1 MFAPPPG
8 CCCSLHARPRK
19 NWNHAGLLPREKTEN
34 IWDRSHQPDP
44 HTATRLN
51 RNSWSGKGSHA
62 VLSALTLAVYGL
74 HLKIIS
80 GLLIILLLKFI
91 FYLKIQNNCILSQ
104 CKRVWRT
111 QVSIVDFIQYMHS
124 TSLLEVVLFVYALS
138 QKRMNARHPPVFLM
152 NKYLSIYAYNLWMQ
166 E

>member
-1 MFAPPPG
+1 MNVPPLPPG

-51 RNSWSGKGSHA
+51 RNSWSGKGSHT
-62 VLSALTLAVYGL
+62 VLSALTLAVYIMFL
-74 HLKIIS
+74 FA
-80 GLLIILLLKFI
+80 ILR
-91 FYLKIQNNCILSQ
+91 KIQNNCILSQ

-111 QVSIVDFIQYMHS
+111 QVSIVDFIQYIHS
-124 TSLLEVVLFVYALS
+124 TLLLVVVFVYALDKS
-138 QKRMNARHPPVFLM
+138 KENECEASSCFLL
-152 NKYLSIYAYNLWMQ
+152 NKYLSIYAYNLWIK